1 MLDNK
6 YRIKTVEVKLNYVL
20 LNKEAGTHVEQ
31 FDFDPVRF
39 LLLTI
44 LICGHEIQ
52 KISSMTCE

>member
-52 KISSMTCE
+52 K